1 MPCRRRRKRRNKR
14 GLRRRRRWKRSSSRN
29 MSRRGAGGIGVGA
42 AGVGAKAGA
51 GAEAVG
57 AARAA
62 AAELKPE
69 QQASHWHG
77 KCNLLC
83 KMKNTRRV
91 EAEHRPRGT
100 AQTDPQRHGVIETD
114 KHTEG
119 SKECAERKREREG
132 ERDSHSGNR
141 TMHVIIEPT
150 ITAQLADINIIQF
163 LFNSVQQ
170 TQ

>member
-1 MPCRRRRKRRNKR
+1 MAA
-14 GLRRRRRWKRSSSRN
+14 
-29 MSRRGAGGIGVGA
+29 GAAAVEGGVGSRVLSA
-42 AGVGAKAGA
+42 ARADREAGAKGVAAAEGGVRAGARAGA
-51 GAEAVG
+51 GAVG

-62 AAELKPE
+62 AAELKLE

-100 AQTDPQRHGVIETD
+100 VQTDPQRHGVIETD

-119 SKECAERKREREG
+119 
-132 ERDSHSGNR
+132 
-141 TMHVIIEPT
+141 V
-150 ITAQLADINIIQF
+150 
-163 LFNSVQQ
+163 
-170 TQ
+170 

>member
-1 MPCRRRRKRRNKR
+1 M
-14 GLRRRRRWKRSSSRN
+14 S
-29 MSRRGAGGIGVGA
+29 SRRGAGGIGVGA

-119 SKECAERKREREG
+119 SKECAERKRERGREG
-132 ERDSHSGNR
+132 QPQW
-141 TMHVIIEPT
+141 EPHNARYYRANNNGT
-150 ITAQLADINIIQF
+150 TGGYKH
-163 LFNSVQQ
+163 NSIFI
-170 TQ
+170 

>member
-1 MPCRRRRKRRNKR
+1 M
-14 GLRRRRRWKRSSSRN
+14 S
-29 MSRRGAGGIGVGA
+29 SRRGAGGIGVGA
-42 AGVGAKAGA
+42 AGVGAKAGAGA

-119 SKECAERKREREG
+119 RKECAERKREREG
-132 ERDSHSGNR
+132 QPQW
-141 TMHVIIEPT
+141 EPHNARYYRANNNGT
-150 ITAQLADINIIQF
+150 TGGYKH
-163 LFNSVQQ
+163 NSIFI
-170 TQ
+170 

>member
-14 GLRRRRRWKRSSSRN
+14 GLGRRRRRKRSSSRN
-29 MSRRGAGGIGVGA
+29 MSSRRGARGIGVGA
-42 AGVGAKAGA
+42 AGVGARAGA
-51 GAEAVG
+51 GAVG

-114 KHTEG
+114 KPTEG
-119 SKECAERKREREG
+119 SKECAERKRERERG
-132 ERDSHSGNR
+132 TATVG
-141 TMHVIIEPT
+141 
-150 ITAQLADINIIQF
+150 TAQCTL
-163 LFNSVQQ
+163 L
-170 TQ
+170 

>member
-1 MPCRRRRKRRNKR
+1 MRVGGRAE
-14 GLRRRRRWKRSSSRN
+14 SV
-29 MSRRGAGGIGVGA
+29 AGGKGVEASGEGA
-42 AGVGAKAGA
+42 RAGA
-51 GAEAVG
+51 GAGAVG

-62 AAELKPE
+62 TAELKPE

-119 SKECAERKREREG
+119 SKECTESEG
-132 ERDSHSGNR
+132 RATVG
-141 TMHVIIEPT
+141 
-150 ITAQLADINIIQF
+150 TAQCTL
-163 LFNSVQQ
+163 L
-170 TQ
+170 